1 MKLLSTIAF
10 LLLTFSVYSQEKLSY
25 QDGLILKGEE
35 VISLNDFKLLLNG
48 VEMSTFNVSRAQKQR
63 RAAQSEE
70 NTVLKNIA
78 LLATAGLIEFS
89 SLIFIGNSDNTGTFL
104 VGLAG
109 AVTGGNVASKMTTS
123 MGFEIRAEQSLI
135 KAVMKYNKKID
146 SY

>member
-89 SLIFIGNSDNTGTFL
+89 SLIFIANSDNIDTFL
-104 VGLAG
+104 VALAG

>member
-104 VGLAG
+104 VALAG